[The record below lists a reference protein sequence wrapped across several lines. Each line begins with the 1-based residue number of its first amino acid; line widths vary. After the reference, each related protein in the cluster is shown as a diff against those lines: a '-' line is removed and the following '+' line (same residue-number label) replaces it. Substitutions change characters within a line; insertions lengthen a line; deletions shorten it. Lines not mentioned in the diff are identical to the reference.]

1 MKIEKYEL
9 TKKNIYN
16 VYLSNGEVLELNGK
30 VITDNELL
38 IKKDI
43 DNELYDKL
51 KRDNTICILV
61 DTSVKYIDRR
71 LRSINEL
78 RDYLKN
84 KEEDTI
90 IIEEVIDKLID
101 YKYLDDDRFTKAF
114 IKDKLN
120 FTNWGDYKIKNEL
133 KRLGVNEE
141 IIYNNMTSID
151 DNIFYERINK
161 IIDKKRSDQH
171 KRNLFKPLKTKQ
183 EIINSHNPNHWIISK
198 IPHIKWFTEPHG
210 RKMFTKF
217 YRRLATEQKLLR
229 RSEEVIQI
237 GKKTIK
243 FKGIGIPIR

>member
-61 DTSVKYIDRR
+61 DTSIKYIDRR

-151 DNIFYERINK
+151 DNIYYERINK
-161 IIDKKRSDQH
+161 IIDKDISTNK
-171 KRNLFKPLKTKQ
+171 KYGGIKLKNKIYNHLLTLGYSK
-183 EIINSHNPNHWIISK
+183 EKVISIINNYN
-198 IPHIKWFTEPHG
+198 F
-210 RKMFTKF
+210 
-217 YRRLATEQKLLR
+217 
-229 RSEEVIQI
+229 
-237 GKKTIK
+237 
-243 FKGIGIPIR
+243 

>member
-1 MKIEKYEL
+1 MRIEKYEL

-51 KRDNTICILV
+51 KRDNTICMLM

-133 KRLGVNEE
+133 KRLDVNEE

-151 DNIFYERINK
+151 DNIYYERINK
-161 IIDKKRSDQH
+161 IIDKDISTNK
-171 KRNLFKPLKTKQ
+171 KYGGIKLKNKIYNHLLTLGYSK
-183 EIINSHNPNHWIISK
+183 EKVISIINNYN
-198 IPHIKWFTEPHG
+198 F
-210 RKMFTKF
+210 
-217 YRRLATEQKLLR
+217 
-229 RSEEVIQI
+229 
-237 GKKTIK
+237 
-243 FKGIGIPIR
+243 

>member
-1 MKIEKYEL
+1 MRIEKYEL

-43 DNELYDKL
+43 DKELYDKL

-161 IIDKKRSDQH
+161 IIDKDISINKKYSGI
-171 KRNLFKPLKTKQ
+171 KLKNKIYNHLLTLGYSK
-183 EIINSHNPNHWIISK
+183 EKVISIINNYN
-198 IPHIKWFTEPHG
+198 F
-210 RKMFTKF
+210 
-217 YRRLATEQKLLR
+217 
-229 RSEEVIQI
+229 
-237 GKKTIK
+237 
-243 FKGIGIPIR
+243 

>member
-141 IIYNNMTSID
+141 VIYNNISNID
-151 DNIFYERINK
+151 DNIYYERINK
-161 IIDKKRSDQH
+161 IIDKDISTNK
-171 KRNLFKPLKTKQ
+171 KYGGIKLKNKIYNHLLTLGYSK
-183 EIINSHNPNHWIISK
+183 EKVISIINNYN
-198 IPHIKWFTEPHG
+198 F
-210 RKMFTKF
+210 
-217 YRRLATEQKLLR
+217 
-229 RSEEVIQI
+229 
-237 GKKTIK
+237 
-243 FKGIGIPIR
+243 

>member
-1 MKIEKYEL
+1 MRIEKYEL

-51 KRDNTICILV
+51 KRDNTICMLM

-141 IIYNNMTSID
+141 IIYNNISNID
-151 DNIFYERINK
+151 DNIYYERINK
-161 IIDKKRSDQH
+161 IIDKDISINKKYSGI
-171 KRNLFKPLKTKQ
+171 KLKNKIYNHLLTLGYSK
-183 EIINSHNPNHWIISK
+183 EKVISIINNYN
-198 IPHIKWFTEPHG
+198 F
-210 RKMFTKF
+210 
-217 YRRLATEQKLLR
+217 
-229 RSEEVIQI
+229 
-237 GKKTIK
+237 
-243 FKGIGIPIR
+243 

>member
-141 IIYNNMTSID
+141 IIYNNMTSIG
-151 DNIFYERINK
+151 DNIYYERINK
-161 IIDKKRSDQH
+161 IIDKDISTNK
-171 KRNLFKPLKTKQ
+171 KYGGIKLKNKIYNHLLTLGYSK
-183 EIINSHNPNHWIISK
+183 EKVISIINNYN
-198 IPHIKWFTEPHG
+198 F
-210 RKMFTKF
+210 
-217 YRRLATEQKLLR
+217 
-229 RSEEVIQI
+229 
-237 GKKTIK
+237 
-243 FKGIGIPIR
+243 

>member
-1 MKIEKYEL
+1 MRIEKYEL

-43 DNELYDKL
+43 DNELYNKL
-51 KRDNTICILV
+51 KRDNTICMLM

-141 IIYNNMTSID
+141 VIYNNISNID
-151 DNIFYERINK
+151 DNIYYERINK
-161 IIDKKRSDQH
+161 IIDKDISINKKYSGI
-171 KRNLFKPLKTKQ
+171 KLKNKIYNHLLTLGYSK
-183 EIINSHNPNHWIISK
+183 EKVISIINNYN
-198 IPHIKWFTEPHG
+198 F
-210 RKMFTKF
+210 
-217 YRRLATEQKLLR
+217 
-229 RSEEVIQI
+229 
-237 GKKTIK
+237 
-243 FKGIGIPIR
+243 

>member
-61 DTSVKYIDRR
+61 NTSVKYIDRR

-90 IIEEVIDKLID
+90 IIEEVIDKLIN

-114 IKDKLN
+114 SASSRRSSGWSAARLCRRAS
-120 FTNWGDYKIKNEL
+120 TNSLSFEL

-141 IIYNNMTSID
+141 IIYNNISNID
-151 DNIFYERINK
+151 DNIYYERINK
-161 IIDKKRSDQH
+161 IIDKDISINKKYSGI
-171 KRNLFKPLKTKQ
+171 KLKNKIYNHLLTLGYSK
-183 EIINSHNPNHWIISK
+183 EKVISIINNYN
-198 IPHIKWFTEPHG
+198 F
-210 RKMFTKF
+210 
-217 YRRLATEQKLLR
+217 
-229 RSEEVIQI
+229 
-237 GKKTIK
+237 
-243 FKGIGIPIR
+243 

>member
-1 MKIEKYEL
+1 MRIEKYEL
-9 TKKNIYN
+9 TKKNVYN
-16 VYLSNGEVLELNGK
+16 VYLSNGEVLGLNGK

-38 IKKDI
+38 IKKEI

-151 DNIFYERINK
+151 DNIYYERINK
-161 IIDKKRSDQH
+161 IIDKDISTNKKYSGI
-171 KRNLFKPLKTKQ
+171 KLKNKIYNHLLTLGYSK
-183 EIINSHNPNHWIISK
+183 EKVISIINNYN
-198 IPHIKWFTEPHG
+198 F
-210 RKMFTKF
+210 
-217 YRRLATEQKLLR
+217 
-229 RSEEVIQI
+229 
-237 GKKTIK
+237 
-243 FKGIGIPIR
+243 

>member
-51 KRDNTICILV
+51 KRDNTICMLM

-101 YKYLDDDRFTKAF
+101 NKYLDDDRFTKAY
-114 IKDKLN
+114 IKDKMA
-120 FTNWGDYKIKNEL
+120 FTSKGDYKIRMEL
-133 KRLGVNEE
+133 SNLGIDNG
-141 IIYNNMTSID
+141 IIDNNILMID
-151 DNIFYERINK
+151 NDMLFNKMKK
-161 IIDKKRSDQH
+161 IIDKDIKNNKKYNGSEL
-171 KRNLFKPLKTKQ
+171 RNKIYNHLISQGYSKEKVIN
-183 EIINSHNPNHWIISK
+183 IINTYD
-198 IPHIKWFTEPHG
+198 F
-210 RKMFTKF
+210 
-217 YRRLATEQKLLR
+217 
-229 RSEEVIQI
+229 
-237 GKKTIK
+237 
-243 FKGIGIPIR
+243 

>member
-141 IIYNNMTSID
+141 IIYNNISNID
-151 DNIFYERINK
+151 DNIYYERIDKIINKDISTNKKYNGIKLKNK
-161 IIDKKRSDQH
+161 IYNHLLTLGYSKEKVIS
-171 KRNLFKPLKTKQ
+171 
-183 EIINSHNPNHWIISK
+183 IINNYN
-198 IPHIKWFTEPHG
+198 F
-210 RKMFTKF
+210 
-217 YRRLATEQKLLR
+217 
-229 RSEEVIQI
+229 
-237 GKKTIK
+237 
-243 FKGIGIPIR
+243 

>member
-1 MKIEKYEL
+1 MVLKIEKYEL

-101 YKYLDDDRFTKAF
+101 YKYLDDDRFTKAY
-114 IKDKLN
+114 IKDKMA
-120 FTNWGDYKIKNEL
+120 FTSKGDYKIRMEL
-133 KRLGVNEE
+133 SNLGIDNG
-141 IIYNNMTSID
+141 IIDNNILMID
-151 DNIFYERINK
+151 NDMLFNKMKK
-161 IIDKKRSDQH
+161 IIDKDIKNNKKYNGSEL
-171 KRNLFKPLKTKQ
+171 RNKIYNHLISQGYSKEKVIN
-183 EIINSHNPNHWIISK
+183 IINTYD
-198 IPHIKWFTEPHG
+198 F
-210 RKMFTKF
+210 
-217 YRRLATEQKLLR
+217 
-229 RSEEVIQI
+229 
-237 GKKTIK
+237 
-243 FKGIGIPIR
+243 

>member
-1 MKIEKYEL
+1 MRIEKYEL

-90 IIEEVIDKLID
+90 IIEEVIDKLIN

-151 DNIFYERINK
+151 DNIYYERINK
-161 IIDKKRSDQH
+161 IIDKDISTNK
-171 KRNLFKPLKTKQ
+171 KYGGIKLKNKIYNHLLTLGYSK
-183 EIINSHNPNHWIISK
+183 EKVISIINNYN
-198 IPHIKWFTEPHG
+198 F
-210 RKMFTKF
+210 
-217 YRRLATEQKLLR
+217 
-229 RSEEVIQI
+229 
-237 GKKTIK
+237 
-243 FKGIGIPIR
+243 

>member
-1 MKIEKYEL
+1 MRIEKYEL

-38 IKKDI
+38 IKKEI

-51 KRDNTICILV
+51 KRDNTICILI
-61 DTSVKYIDRR
+61 DTSIKYIDRR
-71 LRSINEL
+71 LRSIKEL
-78 RDYLKN
+78 KDYLKN
-84 KEEDTI
+84 KEEDTT
-90 IIEEVIDKLID
+90 IIEEVINKLID

-151 DNIFYERINK
+151 DNIYYERINK
-161 IIDKKRSDQH
+161 IIDKDISTNK
-171 KRNLFKPLKTKQ
+171 KYGGIKLKNKIYNHLLTLGYSK
-183 EIINSHNPNHWIISK
+183 EKVISIINNYN
-198 IPHIKWFTEPHG
+198 F
-210 RKMFTKF
+210 
-217 YRRLATEQKLLR
+217 
-229 RSEEVIQI
+229 
-237 GKKTIK
+237 
-243 FKGIGIPIR
+243 

>member
-51 KRDNTICILV
+51 KRDNTICMLM

-90 IIEEVIDKLID
+90 IIEEVIDKLIN

-141 IIYNNMTSID
+141 IIYNNISNID
-151 DNIFYERINK
+151 DNIYYE
-161 IIDKKRSDQH
+161 IIDKDISINKKYSGI
-171 KRNLFKPLKTKQ
+171 KLKNKIYNHLLTLGYSK
-183 EIINSHNPNHWIISK
+183 EKVISIINNYN
-198 IPHIKWFTEPHG
+198 F
-210 RKMFTKF
+210 
-217 YRRLATEQKLLR
+217 
-229 RSEEVIQI
+229 
-237 GKKTIK
+237 
-243 FKGIGIPIR
+243 

>member
-1 MKIEKYEL
+1 MKIEKYGL

-133 KRLGVNEE
+133 KRLGVSEE
-141 IIYNNMTSID
+141 IIYNNISNID
-151 DNIFYERINK
+151 DNIYYERINK
-161 IIDKKRSDQH
+161 IIDKDISTNK
-171 KRNLFKPLKTKQ
+171 KYGGIKLKNKIYNHLLTLGYSK
-183 EIINSHNPNHWIISK
+183 EKVISIINNYN
-198 IPHIKWFTEPHG
+198 F
-210 RKMFTKF
+210 
-217 YRRLATEQKLLR
+217 
-229 RSEEVIQI
+229 
-237 GKKTIK
+237 
-243 FKGIGIPIR
+243 

>member
-51 KRDNTICILV
+51 KRDNTICMLM

-101 YKYLDDDRFTKAF
+101 YKYLDDDRFTKTF

-141 IIYNNMTSID
+141 IIYNNISNID
-151 DNIFYERINK
+151 DNIYYERINK
-161 IIDKKRSDQH
+161 IIDKDISINKKYSGI
-171 KRNLFKPLKTKQ
+171 KLKNKIYNHLLTLGYSK
-183 EIINSHNPNHWIISK
+183 EKVISIINNYN
-198 IPHIKWFTEPHG
+198 F
-210 RKMFTKF
+210 
-217 YRRLATEQKLLR
+217 
-229 RSEEVIQI
+229 
-237 GKKTIK
+237 
-243 FKGIGIPIR
+243 

>member
-43 DNELYDKL
+43 DNGLYDKL
-51 KRDNTICILV
+51 KRDNTICMLM

-141 IIYNNMTSID
+141 IIYNNISNID
-151 DNIFYERINK
+151 NNIYYERISK
-161 IIDKKRSDQH
+161 IIDKDISTNK
-171 KRNLFKPLKTKQ
+171 KYNGIKLKNKIYNHLLTLGYSK
-183 EIINSHNPNHWIISK
+183 EKVISIINNYN
-198 IPHIKWFTEPHG
+198 F
-210 RKMFTKF
+210 
-217 YRRLATEQKLLR
+217 
-229 RSEEVIQI
+229 
-237 GKKTIK
+237 
-243 FKGIGIPIR
+243 

>member
-51 KRDNTICILV
+51 KRDNTICMLM

-101 YKYLDDDRFTKAF
+101 YKYLDDDRFTKAY
-114 IKDKLN
+114 IKDKMA
-120 FTNWGDYKIKNEL
+120 FTSKGDYKIRMEL
-133 KRLGVNEE
+133 SNLGIDNG
-141 IIYNNMTSID
+141 IIDNNILMID
-151 DNIFYERINK
+151 NDMLINKMKK
-161 IIDKKRSDQH
+161 IIDKDIKNNKKYNGSEL
-171 KRNLFKPLKTKQ
+171 RNKIYNHLISQGYSKEKVIN
-183 EIINSHNPNHWIISK
+183 IINTYD
-198 IPHIKWFTEPHG
+198 F
-210 RKMFTKF
+210 
-217 YRRLATEQKLLR
+217 
-229 RSEEVIQI
+229 
-237 GKKTIK
+237 
-243 FKGIGIPIR
+243 

>member
-30 VITDNELL
+30 VITNNELL

-141 IIYNNMTSID
+141 IIYNNISNID
-151 DNIFYERINK
+151 DNIYYERINK
-161 IIDKKRSDQH
+161 IIDKDISINKKYSGI
-171 KRNLFKPLKTKQ
+171 KLKNKIYNHLLTLGYSK
-183 EIINSHNPNHWIISK
+183 EKVISIINNYN
-198 IPHIKWFTEPHG
+198 F
-210 RKMFTKF
+210 
-217 YRRLATEQKLLR
+217 
-229 RSEEVIQI
+229 
-237 GKKTIK
+237 
-243 FKGIGIPIR
+243 

>member
-51 KRDNTICILV
+51 KRDNTICMLM

-90 IIEEVIDKLID
+90 IIEEVIDKLIN

-141 IIYNNMTSID
+141 IIYNNISNID
-151 DNIFYERINK
+151 DNIYYERINK
-161 IIDKKRSDQH
+161 IIDKDISINKKYSGI
-171 KRNLFKPLKTKQ
+171 KLKNKIYNHLLTLGYSKVIS
-183 EIINSHNPNHWIISK
+183 IINNYN
-198 IPHIKWFTEPHG
+198 F
-210 RKMFTKF
+210 
-217 YRRLATEQKLLR
+217 
-229 RSEEVIQI
+229 
-237 GKKTIK
+237 
-243 FKGIGIPIR
+243 

>member
-1 MKIEKYEL
+1 MRIEKYEL

-141 IIYNNMTSID
+141 VIYNNISNID
-151 DNIFYERINK
+151 DNIYYERINK
-161 IIDKKRSDQH
+161 IIDKDISINKKYSGI
-171 KRNLFKPLKTKQ
+171 KLKNKIYNHLLTLGYSK
-183 EIINSHNPNHWIISK
+183 EKVISIINNYN
-198 IPHIKWFTEPHG
+198 F
-210 RKMFTKF
+210 
-217 YRRLATEQKLLR
+217 
-229 RSEEVIQI
+229 
-237 GKKTIK
+237 
-243 FKGIGIPIR
+243 

>member
-1 MKIEKYEL
+1 MRIEKYEL

-61 DTSVKYIDRR
+61 NTSVKYIDRR

-141 IIYNNMTSID
+141 IIYNNISNID

-161 IIDKKRSDQH
+161 IIDKDISINKKYSGI
-171 KRNLFKPLKTKQ
+171 KLKNKIYNHLLTLGYSK
-183 EIINSHNPNHWIISK
+183 EKVISIINNYN
-198 IPHIKWFTEPHG
+198 F
-210 RKMFTKF
+210 
-217 YRRLATEQKLLR
+217 
-229 RSEEVIQI
+229 
-237 GKKTIK
+237 
-243 FKGIGIPIR
+243 

>member
-133 KRLGVNEE
+133 KRLGVSEE
-141 IIYNNMTSID
+141 IIYNNISNID

-161 IIDKKRSDQH
+161 IIDKDISINKKYSGI
-171 KRNLFKPLKTKQ
+171 KLKNKIYNHLLTLGYSK
-183 EIINSHNPNHWIISK
+183 EKVISIINNYN
-198 IPHIKWFTEPHG
+198 F
-210 RKMFTKF
+210 
-217 YRRLATEQKLLR
+217 
-229 RSEEVIQI
+229 
-237 GKKTIK
+237 
-243 FKGIGIPIR
+243 

>member
-51 KRDNTICILV
+51 KRDNTICMLM

-90 IIEEVIDKLID
+90 IIEEVIDKLIN

-141 IIYNNMTSID
+141 IIYNNISNMG
-151 DNIFYERINK
+151 DNIYYERINK
-161 IIDKKRSDQH
+161 IIDKDISINKKYSGI
-171 KRNLFKPLKTKQ
+171 KLKNKIYNHLLTLGYSK
-183 EIINSHNPNHWIISK
+183 EKVISIINNYN
-198 IPHIKWFTEPHG
+198 F
-210 RKMFTKF
+210 
-217 YRRLATEQKLLR
+217 
-229 RSEEVIQI
+229 
-237 GKKTIK
+237 
-243 FKGIGIPIR
+243 

>member
-1 MKIEKYEL
+1 MRIEKYEH

-51 KRDNTICILV
+51 KRDNTICMLM

-141 IIYNNMTSID
+141 VIYNNMTSID

-161 IIDKKRSDQH
+161 IIDKDISINKKYSGI
-171 KRNLFKPLKTKQ
+171 KLKNKIYNHLLTLGYSK
-183 EIINSHNPNHWIISK
+183 EKVISIINNYN
-198 IPHIKWFTEPHG
+198 F
-210 RKMFTKF
+210 
-217 YRRLATEQKLLR
+217 
-229 RSEEVIQI
+229 
-237 GKKTIK
+237 
-243 FKGIGIPIR
+243 

>member
-51 KRDNTICILV
+51 KRDNTICMLM

-101 YKYLDDDRFTKAF
+101 NKYLDDDRFTKAF

-151 DNIFYERINK
+151 DNIYYERINK
-161 IIDKKRSDQH
+161 IIDKGISTNKKYSGI
-171 KRNLFKPLKTKQ
+171 KLKNKIYNHLLTLGYSK
-183 EIINSHNPNHWIISK
+183 EKVISIINNYN
-198 IPHIKWFTEPHG
+198 F
-210 RKMFTKF
+210 
-217 YRRLATEQKLLR
+217 
-229 RSEEVIQI
+229 
-237 GKKTIK
+237 
-243 FKGIGIPIR
+243 